1 MAAEV
6 NQLIKKFNET
16 CKMIKKMSAAQAAQQ
31 SRKGKKGKKRPA
43 RGGFGA
49 GSPLGGMSASD
60 LKKLQDMLGE

>member
-1 MAAEV
+1 
-6 NQLIKKFNET
+6 
-16 CKMIKKMSAAQAAQQ
+16 MIKKMSAAQAAQQ